1 MDQYPISLVNQ
12 LKGRTNM
19 VRNPAPRVFV
29 AVIAFVLLPIML
41 LSQSGERQVLSGT
54 RLGAGFNMGVDT
66 SEQQRAWVKKWND
79 GECFQLSYP
88 KGQSWGAMFITAG
101 QPVPPGSRRVSFD
114 FSAFQTLAVEMKAES
129 NGALID
135 IGIKSIDQ
143 PDDGTET
150 KVTKTLTTEW
160 KTYEI
165 PLNQFTGTDLKR
177 VYVATE
183 FVFGSS
189 DPEIVYVRSVRYLT
203 RPAQN

>member
-1 MDQYPISLVNQ
+1 
-12 LKGRTNM
+12 
-19 VRNPAPRVFV
+19 
-29 AVIAFVLLPIML
+29 
-41 LSQSGERQVLSGT
+41 
-54 RLGAGFNMGVDT
+54 
-66 SEQQRAWVKKWND
+66 
-79 GECFQLSYP
+79 
-88 KGQSWGAMFITAG
+88 
-101 QPVPPGSRRVSFD
+101 
-114 FSAFQTLAVEMKAES
+114 MKAES
-129 NGALID
+129 NGAVID

-143 PDDGTET
+143 PDDGTEA

>member
-1 MDQYPISLVNQ
+1 MA
-12 LKGRTNM
+12 
-19 VRNPAPRVFV
+19 RNLAPRVFV
-29 AVIAFVLLPIML
+29 AVTTVVLSSIML
-41 LSQSGERQVLSGT
+41 LSQSGERQVLSST
-54 RLGAGFNMGVDT
+54 RLGAGFSMGVDT
-66 SEQQRAWVKKWND
+66 SEQQRTWVRKWND

-101 QPVPPGSRRVSFD
+101 QPVPLSSRHMSYD
-114 FSAFQTLAVEMKAES
+114 LSAFQTLAVEMKAES
-129 NGALID
+129 NGAMID

-143 PDDGTET
+143 PDDGTEA

-165 PLNQFTGTDLKR
+165 PLNQFTGADLKR

-183 FVFGSS
+183 FVFGGGE
-189 DPEIVYVRSVRYLT
+189 PEVVYVRSIRYLT

>member
-1 MDQYPISLVNQ
+1 
-12 LKGRTNM
+12 M
-19 VRNPAPRVFV
+19 VRNLALRVFV
-29 AVIAFVLLPIML
+29 AVTAVGLLPIML

-66 SEQQRAWVKKWND
+66 SEQQRTWVKKWND

-101 QPVPPGSRRVSFD
+101 QPVPPSSRHVSFD

-129 NGALID
+129 NGAVID

-143 PDDGTET
+143 PDDGTEA